1 VAVAQPAGLR
11 SRRRH
16 SADRFG
22 SRESGV
28 RHRKPPQVRAPA
40 EDRIVQG
47 PWRAGRGA
55 ESGDSAKN
63 SSGHLCRA
71 GQDRGSRLATALRV
85 PPLAGSRC
93 PGVASTCD
101 PRSARRWVM
110 AGVRPIPAAGRQRKP
125 GADRSRTAGPFVLD
139 RGQGRGIA
147 SLVGREQA
155 AIQGVDV
162 SHASSP
168 LPGLPTDVFRRGI
181 RAPGRTALTAAAGRG
196 GPGERR
202 GPAHRAGLGRAGR
215 PAGPGPGPEW
225 WCVLSPRP
233 PFSRRSRSSLGR
245 PAAGAGSGTIS
256 HLHSGPRAGRLRRQR
271 ATAREAGY
279 GDNPGRSQRGG

>member
-1 VAVAQPAGLR
+1 MAVAQPAGSR

-22 SRESGV
+22 SRERGV

-125 GADRSRTAGPFVLD
+125 GADRSRTAGPFVL
-139 RGQGRGIA
+139 
-147 SLVGREQA
+147 V
-155 AIQGVDV
+155 V
-162 SHASSP
+162 P
-168 LPGLPTDVFRRGI
+168 W
-181 RAPGRTALTAAAGRG
+181 
-196 GPGERR
+196 
-202 GPAHRAGLGRAGR
+202 R
-215 PAGPGPGPEW
+215 PAT
-225 WCVLSPRP
+225 PRP
-233 PFSRRSRSSLGR
+233 PRSASSAARTSPHVVAPSVYAAAAQASASAPRRADRRLPLACG
-245 PAAGAGSGTIS
+245 AAA
-256 HLHSGPRAGRLRRQR
+256 
-271 ATAREAGY
+271 
-279 GDNPGRSQRGG
+279 